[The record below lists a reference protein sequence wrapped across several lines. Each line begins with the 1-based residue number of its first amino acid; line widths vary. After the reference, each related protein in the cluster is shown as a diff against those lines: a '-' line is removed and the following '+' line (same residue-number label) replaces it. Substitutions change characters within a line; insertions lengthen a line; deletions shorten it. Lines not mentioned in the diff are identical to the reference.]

1 MSSTFGEPPPP
12 TPTSSF
18 IDVPSNYEYL
28 PRQNGGLFNLFGAL
42 GAPTFGDQSGSIA
55 GAPVLPKYMDGSEQ
69 QIIASLPPEVIAQLQ
84 QQMATAG
91 LIGPDTKFRVGLADS
106 ATTNAFATVLGYAN
120 VNGLDWKSAL
130 ARLVN
135 TPQVTPAGG
144 SNPSGKPIEQA
155 NPADEDAALRDA
167 AQKLIGKDPSPE
179 QIQGFR
185 PYYDALTRNAQQ
197 QTTVGSVGSVGSAAQ
212 PSTVLDAPTLDDA
225 AESYLRQ
232 NAGLQVQGE
241 NLSHVM
247 DALDNLING
256 AGEQDFGQK
265 GNS

>member
-1 MSSTFGEPPPP
+1 M
-12 TPTSSF
+12 
-18 IDVPSNYEYL
+18 
-28 PRQNGGLFNLFGAL
+28 
-42 GAPTFGDQSGSIA
+42 
-55 GAPVLPKYMDGSEQ
+55 
-69 QIIASLPPEVIAQLQ
+69 
-84 QQMATAG
+84 
-91 LIGPDTKFRVGLADS
+91 
-106 ATTNAFATVLGYAN
+106 
-120 VNGLDWKSAL
+120 
-130 ARLVN
+130 
-135 TPQVTPAGG
+135 
-144 SNPSGKPIEQA
+144 
-155 NPADEDAALRDA
+155 
-167 AQKLIGKDPSPE
+167 
-179 QIQGFR
+179 FR